1 MSASYLGSLPVTRE
15 TSTYVDQDGVKF
27 SSMLITA
34 TAVCGSGLVPAIGST
49 YSLDSNL
56 WVTQSDLS
64 YSSDGFAKI
73 NVTAAGPDATAK
85 PRVRIIPGAPRIYG
99 LSPATVS
106 QGIPN
111 MPNYHPSRG
120 VTVEVTLVA
129 AQSDVN
135 NVVGTYLGAG
145 MPSSI
150 GGLSLPVPASG
161 PGQILVTTTLDKYQG
176 DVAVITGYYSGFVC
190 TSLRTEQRGRATV
203 VVLSFQES
211 GYASSRQPDGGY
223 SSIFSYNT

>member
-1 MSASYLGSLPVTRE
+1 MSASYLGNLPVTRE
-15 TSTYVDQDGVKF
+15 TNTYVDQDVVKF

-34 TAVCGSGLVPAIGST
+34 TAVCGPDLVPAIGSA

-73 NVTAAGPDATAK
+73 NITAAGPDATAK

-99 LSPATVS
+99 LSPATVPE
-106 QGIPN
+106 GFPFNHPN
-111 MPNYHPSRG
+111 RG
-120 VTVEVTLVA
+120 VTVEVTFVA
-129 AQSDVN
+129 AESAVN
-135 NVVGTYLGAG
+135 TVVGNYLGRV

-161 PGQILVTTTLDKYQG
+161 PREIRVTTTLENYQG
-176 DVAVITGYYSGFVC
+176 DVDLVRGYYSGFVGI
-190 TSLRTEQRGRATV
+190 SVRTEQRGRATV

-211 GYASSRQPDGGY
+211 GYASRRQSNGSY
-223 SSIFSYNT
+223 TTIFAYNL

>member
-34 TAVCGSGLVPAIGST
+34 TAVCGPAMVPAIGST

-99 LSPATVS
+99 LSPATVP
-106 QGIPN
+106 QGIPY
-111 MPNYHPSRG
+111 YHPSRG
-120 VTVEVTLVA
+120 VTVEVTFVA
-129 AQSDVN
+129 AESDVN
-135 NVVGTYLGAG
+135 NVVGTYLGAV

-161 PGQILVTTTLDKYQG
+161 SREILVTTTLENYEG

-190 TSLRTEQRGRATV
+190 MSLRTEQRGRATV

-211 GYASSRQPDGGY
+211 GYVNRREANGSY
-223 SSIFSYNT
+223 TTVFAYNT